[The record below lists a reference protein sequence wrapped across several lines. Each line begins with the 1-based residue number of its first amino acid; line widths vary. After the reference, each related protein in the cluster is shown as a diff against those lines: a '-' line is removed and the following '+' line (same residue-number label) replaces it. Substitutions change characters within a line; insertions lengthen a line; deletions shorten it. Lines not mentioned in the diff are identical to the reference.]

1 MNDYFCKMNHIGM
14 VCATNSRVGEQGKA
28 DECGMEAELAGSSD
42 GKMSIIESSL
52 TILQAFHSF
61 STSPMLI

>member
-1 MNDYFCKMNHIGM
+1 MTDYFCKMNHIGM

-42 GKMSIIESSL
+42 GKMSIIVNYF
-52 TILQAFHSF
+52 ASF